1 MAKRWSADDIARLNL
16 KTNIGPELN
25 MDESKLK
32 YSNVKVTTDGH
43 KFDSRIESNFYG
55 LLKINRF
62 EFAMKEVFVIQEAFN
77 YCGELVREI
86 KIVPDF
92 IIKKEGK
99 IIAIVDTKGMITE
112 MAKLKYKLLKFK
124 LPEQAP
130 IYMPTNNSETHQV
143 INKLITLRN
152 LYENQLST

>member
-1 MAKRWSADDIARLNL
+1 MTKRWSAADVAKLNL
-16 KTNIGPELN
+16 KTNIGPELH
-25 MDESKLK
+25 MDEAKLK

-62 EFAMKEVFVIQEAFN
+62 EFSMKESFVIQEAFN

-92 IIKKEGK
+92 IIKKEGRM
-99 IIAIVDTKGMITE
+99 IAIIDTKGMITE
-112 MAKLKYKLLKFK
+112 MAKLKYKLLKAK
-124 LPEQAP
+124 LIDQVP
-130 IYMPTNNSETHQV
+130 IFMPTNNSETHQV
-143 INKLITLRN
+143 INKLLYLRD
-152 LYENQLST
+152 L

>member
-1 MAKRWSADDIARLNL
+1 MSKKRWSAADVAKLNL
-16 KTNIGPELN
+16 KTNIGPELQ
-25 MDESKLK
+25 MDEAKLK

-55 LLKINRF
+55 LLKINKF
-62 EFAMKEVFVIQEAFN
+62 EFAMKESFIIQEAFN

-92 IIKKEGK
+92 IIKKQGR

-112 MAKLKYKLLKFK
+112 MAKLKYKLLKATIK
-124 LPEQAP
+124 EEVP
-130 IYMPTNNSETHQV
+130 IFMPTNNSETHQV
-143 INKLITLRN
+143 INKL
-152 LYENQLST
+152 LYLKDL

>member
-1 MAKRWSADDIARLNL
+1 MSKKRWSADDIARLNL
-16 KTNIGPELN
+16 KTNLLSQTSLN
-25 MDESKLK
+25 AEQATNSLK
-32 YSNVKVTTDGH
+32 YFNTKVTTDGH
-43 KFDSRIESNFYG
+43 KFDSKIESNFYG

-62 EFAMKEVFVIQEAFN
+62 EFTMKEVFVILEAFN

-112 MAKLKYKLLKFK
+112 MAKLKYKLFK
-124 LPEQAP
+124 AKLSDQVP
-130 IYMPTNNSETHQV
+130 IFMPTNNSETHQV
-143 INKLITLRN
+143 INKLLYLRD
-152 LYENQLST
+152 L

>member
-1 MAKRWSADDIARLNL
+1 MSKRWNAADVAKLNL
-16 KTNIGPELN
+16 KTNIGPELH

-62 EFAMKEVFVIQEAFN
+62 EFTMKEAFVIQEAFN
-77 YCGELVREI
+77 YCGEIVREI

-92 IIKKEGK
+92 IIKKEGQ

-112 MAKLKYKLLKFK
+112 MAKLKYKLLKAK
-124 LPEQAP
+124 LKEQVP
-130 IYMPTNNSETHQV
+130 IYMPTNNSETHTV
-143 INKLITLRN
+143 INKL
-152 LYENQLST
+152 LYLKDLA